1 MGEDDAETV
10 VVDSQ
15 SPKSSPS
22 SKPRRRDVEG
32 KRRGGRLFG
41 DEDVDAVKDV
51 VKDGDDCYDDD
62 ANVDKDEEDANDAD
76 EKENHF
82 VVVERDDASEG
93 GGDECDATAVRET
106 FTSNESPDDDVPSRN
121 VSETAVETMDA
132 MRRGGCASPAVSVE
146 SATLTETRE
155 GKRLSPRLPERLRF
169 GTSLSQLY
177 RLKHG
182 EYVPVGAAGLAI
194 LDCKGAKQRDLLV
207 YDPRKRPLVRRKID
221 ERLSIEMQGDNF
233 VTIHHGGSV
242 LWSALMQ
249 NESDW
254 LALGAQ
260 MLIAQHVAKCRGE
273 IGFDGEP
280 TTLDLASSAN
290 VTVELELGD
299 SAQLNYEVVR
309 GGVQGNS
316 MEMNKTRDDDDDD
329 DDDDDAVDVNAE
341 ESSDVD
347 HLSYQLYENSSQKVT
362 GVKTKLEVDST
373 ESVLPEQVIHGILGC
388 GKDSRRLILVPKSES
403 EFELYDVTVTRMK
416 KGGRREKSLSA
427 KVERVSGAVEEAVLE
442 EENLPRE
449 ELAEAPRATTSP
461 MRDSPMALHVEEV
474 NARDASKP
482 HAYAGSPPPPWW
494 MYHNQMSVSPMA
506 SSTDHHAMIVD
517 VKRAV
522 ASLSEDLSFL
532 TSRTRAGG
540 AWIPPKPEGELKR
553 ALDELAAA
561 RDVVMLPSVAVETLS
576 VGDVKQ
582 LTAEAR
588 RLSSLQDE
596 LRETRAK
603 LQLTR
608 EETHLYME
616 RCSRAE
622 EDLEAAQKDV
632 KALEEQLVRER
643 EKVEL
648 NKQRAQ
654 ISAAAESARVA
665 ECVLRKEDSMFDA
678 DIREVTAPILQEN
691 KQLKSV
697 LEDPKWI
704 DEMDELR
711 EERDTAMAELDRL
724 QKYVSSLENNAPA

>member
-1 MGEDDAETV
+1 MGEEDAETV
-10 VVDSQ
+10 AVDF
-15 SPKSSPS
+15 PS

-41 DEDVDAVKDV
+41 DEDVDVVKDV
-51 VKDGDDCYDDD
+51 VKVDDDDCYDDD
-62 ANVDKDEEDANDAD
+62 DDDANVDEEDANDAD
-76 EKENHF
+76 EKGNH
-82 VVVERDDASEG
+82 VVVGECDDASEG
-93 GGDECDATAVRET
+93 GREECDDDATAVRET
-106 FTSNESPDDDVPSRN
+106 FTTNESPDDDVPSRN

-132 MRRGGCASPAVSVE
+132 MRRGGCSSPAVSVE
-146 SATLTETRE
+146 SATSTETRE

-316 MEMNKTRDDDDDD
+316 MEMNKTRDDD
-329 DDDDDAVDVNAE
+329 VNAE
-341 ESSDVD
+341 DSSDVD
-347 HLSYQLYENSSQKVT
+347 HLSYQLYENSSRKVT

-388 GKDSRRLILVPKSES
+388 GKDGRRLILVPKSES

-416 KGGRREKSLSA
+416 KGGRREKSSSA

-449 ELAEAPRATTSP
+449 ELAETPRATTSP

-474 NARDASKP
+474 NARDASTS

-494 MYHNQMSVSPMA
+494 MYHNQMSLSPMA

-540 AWIPPKPEGELKR
+540 TWIPPKPEGELKR
-553 ALDELAAA
+553 ALDELASA

-582 LTAEAR
+582 LMAEAR

-603 LQLTR
+603 LQQTR

-632 KALEEQLVRER
+632 KLLEEQLVRER

-678 DIREVTAPILQEN
+678 DVREVTAPILQEN

-724 QKYVSSLENNAPA
+724 QKYVSSLENNATD

>member
-1 MGEDDAETV
+1 
-10 VVDSQ
+10 
-15 SPKSSPS
+15 
-22 SKPRRRDVEG
+22 
-32 KRRGGRLFG
+32 
-41 DEDVDAVKDV
+41 
-51 VKDGDDCYDDD
+51 
-62 ANVDKDEEDANDAD
+62 
-76 EKENHF
+76 
-82 VVVERDDASEG
+82 
-93 GGDECDATAVRET
+93 
-106 FTSNESPDDDVPSRN
+106 
-121 VSETAVETMDA
+121 
-132 MRRGGCASPAVSVE
+132 
-146 SATLTETRE
+146 
-155 GKRLSPRLPERLRF
+155 
-169 GTSLSQLY
+169 
-177 RLKHG
+177 
-182 EYVPVGAAGLAI
+182 
-194 LDCKGAKQRDLLV
+194 
-207 YDPRKRPLVRRKID
+207 
-221 ERLSIEMQGDNF
+221 
-233 VTIHHGGSV
+233 
-242 LWSALMQ
+242 MQ

-309 GGVQGNS
+309 GGVQW
-316 MEMNKTRDDDDDD
+316 EMNKTRDDD
-329 DDDDDAVDVNAE
+329 VNAE
-341 ESSDVD
+341 DSSDVD
-347 HLSYQLYENSSQKVT
+347 HLSYQLYENSSRKVT

-388 GKDSRRLILVPKSES
+388 GKDGRRLILVPKSES

-416 KGGRREKSLSA
+416 KGGRREKSSSA

-449 ELAEAPRATTSP
+449 ELAETPRATTSP

-474 NARDASKP
+474 NARDASTA

-494 MYHNQMSVSPMA
+494 MYHNQMSLSPMA

-540 AWIPPKPEGELKR
+540 TWIPPKPEGELKR
-553 ALDELAAA
+553 ALDELASA

-603 LQLTR
+603 LQQTR

-632 KALEEQLVRER
+632 KLLEEQLVRER

-678 DIREVTAPILQEN
+678 DVREVTAPILQEN

-724 QKYVSSLENNAPA
+724 QKYVSSLENNATD

>member
-1 MGEDDAETV
+1 MGEEDAETV
-10 VVDSQ
+10 VVDF
-15 SPKSSPS
+15 PS

-41 DEDVDAVKDV
+41 DEDVDVVKDV
-51 VKDGDDCYDDD
+51 VKDDDDDCYDDD
-62 ANVDKDEEDANDAD
+62 DDDANVDEEDANDAD
-76 EKENHF
+76 EKENH
-82 VVVERDDASEG
+82 VVVGECDDASEG
-93 GGDECDATAVRET
+93 GDDECDDDATAVRET
-106 FTSNESPDDDVPSRN
+106 FTTNESPDDDVPSRN

-132 MRRGGCASPAVSVE
+132 MRRGGCSSPAVSVE
-146 SATLTETRE
+146 SATSTETRE

-309 GGVQGNS
+309 GGVQW
-316 MEMNKTRDDDDDD
+316 EMNKTRDDD
-329 DDDDDAVDVNAE
+329 VNAE
-341 ESSDVD
+341 DSSDVD
-347 HLSYQLYENSSQKVT
+347 HLSYQLYENSSRKVT

-388 GKDSRRLILVPKSES
+388 GKDGRRLILVPKSES

-416 KGGRREKSLSA
+416 KGGRREKSSSA

-449 ELAEAPRATTSP
+449 ELAETPRATTSP

-474 NARDASKP
+474 NARDASTS

-494 MYHNQMSVSPMA
+494 MYHNQMSLSPMA

-540 AWIPPKPEGELKR
+540 TWIPPKPEGELKR
-553 ALDELAAA
+553 ALDELASA
-561 RDVVMLPSVAVETLS
+561 RDVVMLPSVAVEMLS

-603 LQLTR
+603 LQQTR

-632 KALEEQLVRER
+632 KLLEEQLVRER

-678 DIREVTAPILQEN
+678 DVREVTAPILQEN

-724 QKYVSSLENNAPA
+724 QKYVSSLENNATD

>member
-51 VKDGDDCYDDD
+51 VKDGDDDCYDEDD
-62 ANVDKDEEDANDAD
+62 ANVDEEDANDAD
-76 EKENHF
+76 EKENNV

-93 GGDECDATAVRET
+93 GGDECDDDATAVRET
-106 FTSNESPDDDVPSRN
+106 FTNNESPDDVPSRN

-132 MRRGGCASPAVSVE
+132 MRSGGCASPAVSVE
-146 SATLTETRE
+146 SATSTETRE

-316 MEMNKTRDDDDDD
+316 MEMNKTRDNDN
-329 DDDDDAVDVNAE
+329 DDDDAVDVNAE

-388 GKDSRRLILVPKSES
+388 GKDSRRLILVPKSET

-416 KGGRREKSLSA
+416 KGGRREKSSSA

-474 NARDASKP
+474 NARDASTP

-532 TSRTRAGG
+532 TSRARAGG

-603 LQLTR
+603 LQQTR

-632 KALEEQLVRER
+632 KSLEEQLVRER

-678 DIREVTAPILQEN
+678 DVREVTAPILQEN

-724 QKYVSSLENNAPA
+724 QKYVSSLENNATD

>member
-1 MGEDDAETV
+1 MGEDEATETSMMTQTTKEKNAVGGGV
-10 VVDSQ
+10 VE
-15 SPKSSPS
+15 KGGRT
-22 SKPRRRDVEG
+22 RRS
-32 KRRGGRLFG
+32 RGGRLFG
-41 DEDVDAVKDV
+41 DEDVEEVEK
-51 VKDGDDCYDDD
+51 DDD
-62 ANVDKDEEDANDAD
+62 DDEDDDEDEDANADKEDA
-76 EKENHF
+76 ERENK
-82 VVVERDDASEG
+82 VEHGDASEG
-93 GGDECDATAVRET
+93 DAATAVRAACAEGDRLEERGLS
-106 FTSNESPDDDVPSRN
+106 TSMNNGEDDADGPSRD
-121 VSETAVETMDA
+121 VSEAVAESMDE
-132 MRRGGCASPAVSVE
+132 MRRACSSPAVSVE
-146 SATLTETRE
+146 SATSTETRE

-169 GTSLSQLY
+169 GTSLAQLY

-182 EYVPVGAAGLAI
+182 EYIPVGAAGLAI
-194 LDCKGAKQRDLLV
+194 LDCEGATHRDLLV

-221 ERLSIEMQGDNF
+221 ERLSIEMQSDNF
-233 VTIHHGGSV
+233 VTVHHGGAV

-260 MLIAQHVAKCRGE
+260 ILIAQHVAKCRGE
-273 IGFDGEP
+273 IGFDSEP
-280 TTLDLASSAN
+280 TTLELASSVD

-316 MEMNKTRDDDDDD
+316 VETNKTRDGDDG
-329 DDDDDAVDVNAE
+329 
-341 ESSDVD
+341 ESSGIDY
-347 HLSYQLYENSSQKVT
+347 LSYQLYENSSRKVT
-362 GVKTKLEVDST
+362 GVKMKLEVDSPET
-373 ESVLPEQVIHGILGC
+373 VLPEQVIHAILGC
-388 GKDSRRLILVPKSES
+388 GKDSRRLILVPNSTT

-416 KGGRREKSLSA
+416 KGGRREKSSSA
-427 KVERVSGAVEEAVLE
+427 KVEQGGGGVK
-442 EENLPRE
+442 ENSPRE
-449 ELAEAPRATTSP
+449 ESAETPRASSASIH
-461 MRDSPMALHVEEV
+461 DSPVAMHVEKENV
-474 NARDASKP
+474 RCDATP

-494 MYHNQMSVSPMA
+494 MYNQMSVSPMA
-506 SSTDHHAMIVD
+506 VVPTSSSTDHHAMIVD

-553 ALDELAAA
+553 ALDELAAT

-576 VGDVKQ
+576 LGDLKQ

-603 LQLTR
+603 LQQTR
-608 EETHLYME
+608 EESHLYME

-632 KALEEQLVRER
+632 KSLEEQLARER

-654 ISAAAESARVA
+654 IAAAAESARVA

-678 DIREVTAPILQEN
+678 DIAEVTAPILQEN

-724 QKYVSSLENNAPA
+724 QKYVSRLENDAQA

>member
-15 SPKSSPS
+15 SPKSSSPS
-22 SKPRRRDVEG
+22 LKPRRRDVEG

-51 VKDGDDCYDDD
+51 VKDGDDDCYDEDD
-62 ANVDKDEEDANDAD
+62 ANVDEEDANNAD
-76 EKENHF
+76 EKENH
-82 VVVERDDASEG
+82 VAVVECDDASEG
-93 GGDECDATAVRET
+93 GGDECDDDATAVRET

-132 MRRGGCASPAVSVE
+132 MRRGGCSSPAVSVE
-146 SATLTETRE
+146 SATSTETRE

-316 MEMNKTRDDDDDD
+316 MEMNKTRDNDN
-329 DDDDDAVDVNAE
+329 DDDDAVDVNAE

-347 HLSYQLYENSSQKVT
+347 HLSYQLYENSSRKVT
-362 GVKTKLEVDST
+362 GVKTRLEIDST

-416 KGGRREKSLSA
+416 KGGRREKSSST
-427 KVERVSGAVEEAVLE
+427 KVERVSGAVDEAVLE

-449 ELAEAPRATTSP
+449 DLAEAPRATTSP
-461 MRDSPMALHVEEV
+461 MRSSPMALHVEEV
-474 NARDASKP
+474 NARDASTP

-532 TSRTRAGG
+532 TSRARAGG

-603 LQLTR
+603 LQQTR

-632 KALEEQLVRER
+632 KSLEEQLVRER

-678 DIREVTAPILQEN
+678 DVREVTAPILQEN

-724 QKYVSSLENNAPA
+724 QKYVSSLENNATD

>member
-51 VKDGDDCYDDD
+51 VKDGDDDCYDEDD
-62 ANVDKDEEDANDAD
+62 ANVDEEDANNAD
-76 EKENHF
+76 EKENH
-82 VVVERDDASEG
+82 VAVVECDDASEG
-93 GGDECDATAVRET
+93 GGDECDDDATAVRET

-132 MRRGGCASPAVSVE
+132 MRRGGCSSPAVSVE
-146 SATLTETRE
+146 SATSTETRE

-316 MEMNKTRDDDDDD
+316 MEMNKTRDNDN
-329 DDDDDAVDVNAE
+329 DDDDAVDVNAE

-347 HLSYQLYENSSQKVT
+347 HLSYQLYENSSRKVT
-362 GVKTKLEVDST
+362 GVKTRLEIDST

-416 KGGRREKSLSA
+416 KGGRREKSSST
-427 KVERVSGAVEEAVLE
+427 KVERVSGAVDEAVLE

-449 ELAEAPRATTSP
+449 DLAEAPRATTSP
-461 MRDSPMALHVEEV
+461 MRSSPMALHVEEV
-474 NARDASKP
+474 NARDASTP

-532 TSRTRAGG
+532 TSRARAGG

-603 LQLTR
+603 LQQTR

-632 KALEEQLVRER
+632 KSLEEQLVRER

-678 DIREVTAPILQEN
+678 DVREVTAPILQEN

-724 QKYVSSLENNAPA
+724 QKYVSSLENNATD

>member
-51 VKDGDDCYDDD
+51 VKDGDDDCYDEDD
-62 ANVDKDEEDANDAD
+62 ANVDEEDANNAD
-76 EKENHF
+76 EKENH
-82 VVVERDDASEG
+82 VAVVECDDASEG
-93 GGDECDATAVRET
+93 GGDECDDDATAVRET
-106 FTSNESPDDDVPSRN
+106 FTNNESPDDDVPSRN

-132 MRRGGCASPAVSVE
+132 MRRGGCSSPAVSVE
-146 SATLTETRE
+146 SATSTETRE

-329 DDDDDAVDVNAE
+329 DDDAVDVNAE

-347 HLSYQLYENSSQKVT
+347 HLSYQLYENSSRKVT
-362 GVKTKLEVDST
+362 GVKTRLEIDST

-416 KGGRREKSLSA
+416 KGGRREKSSST
-427 KVERVSGAVEEAVLE
+427 KVERVSGAVDEAVLE

-449 ELAEAPRATTSP
+449 DLAEAPRATTSP
-461 MRDSPMALHVEEV
+461 MRSSPMALHVEEV
-474 NARDASKP
+474 NARDASTP

-532 TSRTRAGG
+532 TSRARAGG

-603 LQLTR
+603 LQQTR

-632 KALEEQLVRER
+632 KSLEEQLVRER

-678 DIREVTAPILQEN
+678 DVREVTAPILQEN

-724 QKYVSSLENNAPA
+724 QKYVSSLENNATD

>member
-1 MGEDDAETV
+1 MGEEDAETV
-10 VVDSQ
+10 AVDFH
-15 SPKSSPS
+15 SSPS
-22 SKPRRRDVEG
+22 PSPPSKPRRRGVEG

-51 VKDGDDCYDDD
+51 VKDDDDDCHDDD
-62 ANVDKDEEDANDAD
+62 ANVDKDEEDAD
-76 EKENHF
+76 EKENH
-82 VVVERDDASEG
+82 VVVECDDASEG
-93 GGDECDATAVRET
+93 GDDECDDDATAARET
-106 FTSNESPDDDVPSRN
+106 CTKDESPDDVPSRN
-121 VSETAVETMDA
+121 VGEPAVETMDA

-146 SATLTETRE
+146 SATSTETRE

-233 VTIHHGGSV
+233 VTIHHGGAV

-299 SAQLNYEVVR
+299 SAQLDYEVVR
-309 GGVQGNS
+309 GGVQGDGV
-316 MEMNKTRDDDDDD
+316 EMNKTRDDDDVDD
-329 DDDDDAVDVNAE
+329 VDVDVDVG

-347 HLSYQLYENSSQKVT
+347 HLSYQLYENSSRKVT
-362 GVKTKLEVDST
+362 GLKTRLEVDST

-388 GKDSRRLILVPKSES
+388 GKDSRRLILVPKSET

-416 KGGRREKSLSA
+416 KGGRREKSSSA
-427 KVERVSGAVEEAVLE
+427 KVERGDGAVYEAAAVE
-442 EENLPRE
+442 AENSPRE
-449 ELAEAPRATTSP
+449 ELAEAPPATTSP
-461 MRDSPMALHVEEV
+461 VRDSTMALHVEEE
-474 NARDASKP
+474 NARCASTP

-494 MYHNQMSVSPMA
+494 MFQNQMSVSPMA

-576 VGDVKQ
+576 LGDVKQ

-603 LQLTR
+603 LQQTR
-608 EETHLYME
+608 DETHLYME

-632 KALEEQLVRER
+632 TSLEEQLVRER

-678 DIREVTAPILQEN
+678 DVREVTAPILQEN

-711 EERDTAMAELDRL
+711 EERDAAMAEVDRL
-724 QKYVSSLENNAPA
+724 QKYVSSLENNAPD

>member
-1 MGEDDAETV
+1 MGEEDAETA
-10 VVDSQ
+10 VVDFPS
-15 SPKSSPS
+15 SPSSPS

-41 DEDVDAVKDV
+41 DEDVDV
-51 VKDGDDCYDDD
+51 VKDDDDCYDD

-76 EKENHF
+76 EKENN
-82 VVVERDDASEG
+82 VVVESDDASEG
-93 GGDECDATAVRET
+93 GGDECDAKAVRAT
-106 FTSNESPDDDVPSRN
+106 FTNDESPDDVPSRN

-132 MRRGGCASPAVSVE
+132 MRRGACSSPAVSVE
-146 SATLTETRE
+146 SATSTETRE

-182 EYVPVGAAGLAI
+182 EYAPVGAAGLAI
-194 LDCKGAKQRDLLV
+194 LDCEGAKQRDLLV

-280 TTLDLASSAN
+280 TTLDLVSSAN

-299 SAQLNYEVVR
+299 SAQLNFEVVR
-309 GGVQGNS
+309 GGVQGDGV
-316 MEMNKTRDDDDDD
+316 EMNKTRDDD
-329 DDDDDAVDVNAE
+329 VDVDANA
-341 ESSDVD
+341 SSDVD
-347 HLSYQLYENSSQKVT
+347 HLSYQLYENSSRKVT
-362 GVKTKLEVDST
+362 GVKTRLEVDST

-388 GKDSRRLILVPKSES
+388 GKDSRRLILVPKSET

-416 KGGRREKSLSA
+416 KGGRREKSSSA
-427 KVERVSGAVEEAVLE
+427 KVERGAVVVEEAVLE

-449 ELAEAPRATTSP
+449 ELAKAPRATTSL
-461 MRDSPMALHVEEV
+461 MRDSPMALHVEEE
-474 NARDASKP
+474 NAHCASTP

-603 LQLTR
+603 LQQTR

-632 KALEEQLVRER
+632 KSLEEQLVRER

-678 DIREVTAPILQEN
+678 DVREVTAPILQEN

-724 QKYVSSLENNAPA
+724 QKYVSSLENNAPD

>member
-1 MGEDDAETV
+1 MGEEDAETV
-10 VVDSQ
+10 VVDF
-15 SPKSSPS
+15 PS

-41 DEDVDAVKDV
+41 DEDVDVVKDV
-51 VKDGDDCYDDD
+51 VKDDDDDCYDDD
-62 ANVDKDEEDANDAD
+62 DDDANVDEEDANDAD
-76 EKENHF
+76 EKENH
-82 VVVERDDASEG
+82 VVVGECDDASEG
-93 GGDECDATAVRET
+93 GDDECDDDATAVRET
-106 FTSNESPDDDVPSRN
+106 FTTNESPDDDVPSRN

-132 MRRGGCASPAVSVE
+132 MRRGGCSSPAVSVE
-146 SATLTETRE
+146 SATSTETRE

-309 GGVQGNS
+309 GGVQW
-316 MEMNKTRDDDDDD
+316 EMNKTRDDD
-329 DDDDDAVDVNAE
+329 VNAE
-341 ESSDVD
+341 DSSDVD
-347 HLSYQLYENSSQKVT
+347 HLSYQLYENSSRKVT

-388 GKDSRRLILVPKSES
+388 GKDGRRLILVPKSES

-416 KGGRREKSLSA
+416 KGGRREKSSSA

-449 ELAEAPRATTSP
+449 ELAETPRATTSP

-474 NARDASKP
+474 NARDASTS

-494 MYHNQMSVSPMA
+494 MYHNQMSLSPMA

-540 AWIPPKPEGELKR
+540 TWIPPKPEGELKR
-553 ALDELAAA
+553 ALDELASA

-603 LQLTR
+603 LQQTR

-632 KALEEQLVRER
+632 KLLEEQLVRER

-678 DIREVTAPILQEN
+678 DVREVTAPILQEN

-724 QKYVSSLENNAPA
+724 QKYVSSLENNATD

>member
-1 MGEDDAETV
+1 MGEEDARETV
-10 VVDSQ
+10 VVDS
-15 SPKSSPS
+15 PSSSKPSSSSS
-22 SKPRRRDVEG
+22 SKPRRRDEG
-32 KRRGGRLFG
+32 KRLFGGRLFG
-41 DEDVDAVKDV
+41 DEDDADVKD
-51 VKDGDDCYDDD
+51 DEDDCYDDG
-62 ANVDKDEEDANDAD
+62 NVDEDEEDANDAD
-76 EKENHF
+76 EKENH
-82 VVVERDDASEG
+82 VVVV
-93 GGDECDATAVRET
+93 ECDATAARESALT
-106 FTSNESPDDDVPSRN
+106 KDESPDDVPSRN
-121 VSETAVETMDA
+121 ASETAVETMDEL
-132 MRRGGCASPAVSVE
+132 RRGGCASPAVSVE
-146 SATLTETRE
+146 SAKSTETRE

-194 LDCKGAKQRDLLV
+194 LDCEGAKQRDLLV

-254 LALGAQ
+254 VALGAQ
-260 MLIAQHVAKCRGE
+260 VLIAQHVAKCRGE

-280 TTLDLASSAN
+280 MTLDLASSAN

-309 GGVQGNS
+309 GGVQGHS
-316 MEMNKTRDDDDDD
+316 VEMNKTRDDD
-329 DDDDDAVDVNAE
+329 VDVYAG

-347 HLSYQLYENSSQKVT
+347 HLSYQLYENSSRKVT

-373 ESVLPEQVIHGILGC
+373 ESVLPEHVIHGILGC
-388 GKDSRRLILVPKSES
+388 GKDSRRLILVPKSET

-416 KGGRREKSLSA
+416 KGGRSEKSSSA
-427 KVERVSGAVEEAVLE
+427 KVERGDGAVDEAAVE

-461 MRDSPMALHVEEV
+461 VRDSPMALHVEEE
-474 NARDASKP
+474 NARCASTP

-576 VGDVKQ
+576 LGDVKQ

-603 LQLTR
+603 LQQTR

-632 KALEEQLVRER
+632 KSLEEQLVRER

-648 NKQRAQ
+648 SKQRAQ
-654 ISAAAESARVA
+654 IAAAAESARVA

-678 DIREVTAPILQEN
+678 DVREVTAPILQEN

-724 QKYVSSLENNAPA
+724 QKYVSSLEDNAPD

>member
-1 MGEDDAETV
+1 MGEDDSMTTTTTTTTTERAV
-10 VVDSQ
+10 VGDVVE
-15 SPKSSPS
+15 KGGRT
-22 SKPRRRDVEG
+22 RR
-32 KRRGGRLFG
+32 RRGGRLFG
-41 DEDVDAVKDV
+41 DEDVVVQDV
-51 VKDGDDCYDDD
+51 VKDDDDCYADD
-62 ANVDKDEEDANDAD
+62 ANVVDKNEEDADDAD
-76 EKENHF
+76 EKENH
-82 VVVERDDASEG
+82 VVVECDDASEG
-93 GGDECDATAVRET
+93 GGDDECDATAARAART
-106 FTSNESPDDDVPSRN
+106 KDESADDGPSQN

-132 MRRGGCASPAVSVE
+132 LRRGGCLSPAVSVE
-146 SATLTETRE
+146 SATSTETRE

-194 LDCKGAKQRDLLV
+194 LDCDGAKQRDLLV

-233 VTIHHGGSV
+233 VTIHHGGAV

-309 GGVQGNS
+309 GGVQGDGV
-316 MEMNKTRDDDDDD
+316 EMNKTRDDDDV
-329 DDDDDAVDVNAE
+329 DAG

-347 HLSYQLYENSSQKVT
+347 HLSYQLYENSSRKVT
-362 GVKTKLEVDST
+362 GFKTRLEVDST

-388 GKDSRRLILVPKSES
+388 GKDSRRLILVPKSET

-416 KGGRREKSLSA
+416 KGGRKETSSSA
-427 KVERVSGAVEEAVLE
+427 KVERGDGAVDEAAVE

-449 ELAEAPRATTSP
+449 EMTETPPATTSS
-461 MRDSPMALHVEEV
+461 MRDSPMALHVEEE
-474 NARDASKP
+474 NARCASTP

-494 MYHNQMSVSPMA
+494 MFQNQMCVSPTA

-576 VGDVKQ
+576 LSDVKQ
-582 LTAEAR
+582 FTAEAR

-603 LQLTR
+603 LQQTR

-632 KALEEQLVRER
+632 KSLEEQLVRER

-678 DIREVTAPILQEN
+678 DVAEVTAPILQEN

-724 QKYVSSLENNAPA
+724 QKYVSSLENDDAQV

>member
-1 MGEDDAETV
+1 MVEDESMTTTTTTERAVDGGV
-10 VVDSQ
+10 VE
-15 SPKSSPS
+15 KGGRT
-22 SKPRRRDVEG
+22 RR
-32 KRRGGRLFG
+32 RRGGRLFG
-41 DEDVDAVKDV
+41 DEDVVVQDV
-51 VKDGDDCYDDD
+51 VKDDDDCYADD
-62 ANVDKDEEDANDAD
+62 ANVVDKDEEDANDAD
-76 EKENHF
+76 EKENH
-82 VVVERDDASEG
+82 VVVECGAASEG
-93 GGDECDATAVRET
+93 GGDELDATAARAART
-106 FTSNESPDDDVPSRN
+106 KDESADDVPSQN

-132 MRRGGCASPAVSVE
+132 LRRGGCSSPAVSVE
-146 SATLTETRE
+146 SATSTETRE

-194 LDCKGAKQRDLLV
+194 LDCDGAKQRDLLV

-309 GGVQGNS
+309 GGVQGDGV
-316 MEMNKTRDDDDDD
+316 EMNETRDDDV
-329 DDDDDAVDVNAE
+329 DAG

-347 HLSYQLYENSSQKVT
+347 HLSYQLYENSSRKVT
-362 GVKTKLEVDST
+362 GFKTRLEVDST

-388 GKDSRRLILVPKSES
+388 GKDSRRLILVPKSET

-416 KGGRREKSLSA
+416 KGGRREKSSSA
-427 KVERVSGAVEEAVLE
+427 KVERGDGAVDEAAVEEEIV
-442 EENLPRE
+442 PRE
-449 ELAEAPRATTSP
+449 EMAEAPPATTSS
-461 MRDSPMALHVEEV
+461 MRDSPMALHVEEE
-474 NARDASKP
+474 NARCVSTP

-494 MYHNQMSVSPMA
+494 MFQNQMSVSPMA

-576 VGDVKQ
+576 LGDVKQ
-582 LTAEAR
+582 FTAEAR

-603 LQLTR
+603 LQQTR
-608 EETHLYME
+608 EETHMYME

-622 EDLEAAQKDV
+622 EDLEAKQKDV
-632 KALEEQLVRER
+632 KSLEEQLVRER

-654 ISAAAESARVA
+654 IAAAAESARVA

-678 DIREVTAPILQEN
+678 DVAEVTAPILQEN

-724 QKYVSSLENNAPA
+724 QKYVSSLENNAPD

>member
-1 MGEDDAETV
+1 MGEEDAETV
-10 VVDSQ
+10 VVDF
-15 SPKSSPS
+15 PSSSSTLS

-41 DEDVDAVKDV
+41 DEDVDVVKDV
-51 VKDGDDCYDDD
+51 VKDGDDDCYDEDD
-62 ANVDKDEEDANDAD
+62 ANVDEEDANDAD
-76 EKENHF
+76 EKENHV
-82 VVVERDDASEG
+82 VVVECDDASEG
-93 GGDECDATAVRET
+93 GDDECDDDATAVRET

-132 MRRGGCASPAVSVE
+132 MRRGGCSSPAVSVE
-146 SATLTETRE
+146 SATSTETRE

-329 DDDDDAVDVNAE
+329 DDDDVNAE
-341 ESSDVD
+341 DSSDVD
-347 HLSYQLYENSSQKVT
+347 HLSYQLYENSSRKVT

-403 EFELYDVTVTRMK
+403 KFELYDVTVTRMK
-416 KGGRREKSLSA
+416 KGGRREKSSSA

-449 ELAEAPRATTSP
+449 ELAETPRATTSP

-474 NARDASKP
+474 NARDASTP

-540 AWIPPKPEGELKR
+540 TWIPPKPEGELKR
-553 ALDELAAA
+553 ALDELVAA

-603 LQLTR
+603 LQQTR

-632 KALEEQLVRER
+632 KSLEEQLVRER

-678 DIREVTAPILQEN
+678 DVREVTAPILQEN

-724 QKYVSSLENNAPA
+724 QKYVSSLENNATD